1 METPRRQNLRHRP
14 RRHPFE
20 AQVVETIRRRALG
33 CEGACVLAAF
43 SGGPDSTALVA
54 VLAALRDAGLVA
66 AVVACHVDHGLR
78 PGGAEDAAHCARVCA
93 ALGVPFE
100 RTAVTVPPGN
110 VQASA
115 RRARYAALR
124 AVAGRVRAV
133 RIATGHTRSD
143 QAETVLLRLLRGSG
157 ARGLAAIPPRR
168 GALVRP
174 LIDAPREA
182 VLAYLADRGL
192 PHRDDPTNATPRFLR
207 NRVRAELLPAMERLA
222 PGAEARLA
230 RAADLL
236 REDDRALE
244 RRARA
249 LVPAGATEVAV
260 GALRRAAP
268 AVAARAVRRLWRAAS
283 GSRRGLGHPH
293 VAAVLAAAGRGAP
306 ASAALPLGIEA
317 RAAYGLLRL
326 GPAPRGEARVAPRTI
341 ERAGRYALPGRGVL
355 TVTCDGEPPPWPL
368 ALRHRLPGDRF
379 APAGGRGSKSL
390 KKWLID
396 AKVPRASRD
405 GLLVLAVAQRVLY
418 VVDLGVRAAGA
429 GALEARLTPEGG

>member
-1 METPRRQNLRHRP
+1 METPRRQNSRDKP

-20 AQVVETIRRRALG
+20 ARVVETIRRRDLR
-33 CEGACVLAAF
+33 CEGACVLAAY

-54 VLAALRDAGLVA
+54 ALAALRDAGLVA

-78 PGGAEDAAHCARVCA
+78 PGGAEDAAHCARVCE

-100 RTAVTVPPGN
+100 RTSVTVAAGN

-124 AVAGRVRAV
+124 AVAARVGAE
-133 RIATGHTRSD
+133 RIATGHTLSD
-143 QAETVLLRLLRGSG
+143 QAETVLLRLMRGSG
-157 ARGLAAIPPRR
+157 ARGLAGIPARR

-174 LIDAPREA
+174 LIDAPRGA
-182 VLAYLADRGL
+182 VLAYLRDRGI
-192 PHRDDPTNATPRFLR
+192 PHRDDPSNATPRFLR
-207 NRVRAELLPAMERLA
+207 NRVRAEVLPALERLA
-222 PGAEARLA
+222 PGAQARVA

-236 REDDRALE
+236 RDDDRALE

-249 LVPAGATEVAV
+249 LVPAGQTQVPVA
-260 GALRRAAP
+260 ALRRAP
-268 AVAARAVRRLWRAAS
+268 RAVAARVVRRLWCAAS
-283 GSRRGLGHPH
+283 GSRRGLGRDH
-293 VAAVLAAAGRGAP
+293 VAAVLAAAARGAP
-306 ASAALPLGIEA
+306 ASVALPLGLEA

-326 GPAPRGEARVAPRTI
+326 GPAPACEPRIAPRTI
-341 ERAGRYALPGRGVL
+341 ECAGRYVLPARGVL

-396 AKVPRASRD
+396 AKVPRAARD
-405 GLLVLAVAQRVLY
+405 GLLVLAAEQRVMY

-429 GALEARLTPEGG
+429 GALEARLTPERG